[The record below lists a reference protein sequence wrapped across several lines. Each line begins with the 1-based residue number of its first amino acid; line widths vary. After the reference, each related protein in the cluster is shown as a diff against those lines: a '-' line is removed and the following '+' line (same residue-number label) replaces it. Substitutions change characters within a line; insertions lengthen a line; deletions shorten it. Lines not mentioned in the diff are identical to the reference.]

1 MMIRTP
7 DLNPMRPW
15 QFFAEEERSSEGEI
29 VPVNTVF
36 LTNRQCPWRC
46 VMCDLWKNTLT
57 GTVPVGAIPMQI
69 EYALSRLPAAAVI
82 KLYNSGS
89 FFDPR
94 AIPVADYTA
103 IASQLARYDRVI
115 VESHP
120 ALVGET
126 CLRFRDLIAGR
137 LEVAMGLETAHPEI
151 LPRLN
156 KGMTLEQFS
165 SAANA
170 LRRNAIDL
178 RAFILVKPPFLGE
191 QGALYWA
198 ERSLDFAFSCGAAAA
213 SLIPTRGGNGAL
225 DELAARGDFAPPRIE
240 TLEAS
245 QEYGLRLHGGGRV
258 FADLWDLERF
268 AVCGNCYTARHH
280 RLREMNLRQT
290 IPGPVDCDV
299 CGVRA

>member
-7 DLNPMRPW
+7 DLDPMRPW
-15 QFFAEEERSSEGEI
+15 QFFAEEERSSEGKI
-29 VPVNTVF
+29 VPVNTLF
-36 LTNRQCPWRC
+36 LTNRECPWRC

-57 GTVPVGAIPMQI
+57 ETAPVGAIPVQV
-69 EYALSRLPAAAVI
+69 EYALSRLPAAPIV

-94 AIPVADYTA
+94 AIPVADYPA
-103 IASQLARYDRVI
+103 IARQLTGYDRVI

-120 ALVGET
+120 ALIGEN
-126 CLRFRDLIAGR
+126 CLRFRDLIVGS
-137 LEVAMGLETAHPEI
+137 LEVAMGLETVHPKI

-191 QGALYWA
+191 QEALYWA
-198 ERSLDFAFSCGAAAA
+198 ERSLEFAFSCGSAA
-213 SLIPTRGGNGAL
+213 SALIPTRGGNGAL

-240 TLEAS
+240 TLEAA
-245 QEYGLRLHGGGRV
+245 QEYGLRLQGGRV
-258 FADLWDLERF
+258 FADLWDLEKF
-268 AVCGNCYTARHH
+268 AFCGNCYTARHN

-290 IPGPVDCDV
+290 IPCPVNCDV